1 MADFV
6 GNWSIPSMS
15 ADTHPT
21 NAGSIITEPGE
32 GWGIDSVL
40 SGYIIQNVQIN
51 KTVVT
56 DITQDQ
62 KGAVVSELDYDTRW
76 DGTMTVIGLNGA
88 TTDEAESATLPGL
101 SAGMLNFPWANVM
114 WKLDSVTYRGTYND
128 KKYFDLAFHR
138 SRHFPAQ

>member
-56 DITQDQ
+56 DVTQDQ

-101 SAGMLNFPWANVM
+101 SAGMLNFPWANAM
-114 WKLDSVTYRGTYND
+114 WKLDSITYRGTYND